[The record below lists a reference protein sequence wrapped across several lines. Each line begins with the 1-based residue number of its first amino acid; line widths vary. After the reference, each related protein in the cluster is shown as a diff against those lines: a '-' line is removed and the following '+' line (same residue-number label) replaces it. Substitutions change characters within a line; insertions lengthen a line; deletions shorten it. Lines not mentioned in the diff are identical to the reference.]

1 MWTTPNIEMINIF
14 FPLIVMYFF
23 FLINTVSF
31 IQEQNKAEFNTS
43 LRTRVK
49 DKLRRAKLI
58 IKKKRILDKYWG
70 KKWLG
75 GSY

>member
-1 MWTTPNIEMINIF
+1 MTPNIEMMNIF

-49 DKLRRAKLI
+49 DKLRRVKLI
-58 IKKKRILDKYWG
+58 KK
-70 KKWLG
+70 
-75 GSY
+75 

>member
-1 MWTTPNIEMINIF
+1 MMNIF

-23 FLINTVSF
+23 LLINTVSF

-49 DKLRRAKLI
+49 DKLRRVKFK
-58 IKKKRILDKYWG
+58 IKKKKDSR
-70 KKWLG
+70 
-75 GSY
+75 